1 MRQPGAPAGAV
12 VEAGRVDT
20 RAGATEGAEGGQEH
34 PLWDC
39 GHRSAEGRRGQCR
52 TCYRKLR
59 EAGVELPP
67 AGGRWDGHDR
77 LRAWAQSLPEQTRA
91 AIAKALEEV

>member
-1 MRQPGAPAGAV
+1 MRHPGAPAGAAAG
-12 VEAGRVDT
+12 AGRAT
-20 RAGATEGAEGGQEH
+20 PRTGAAEGAEGAQEH
-34 PLWDC
+34 PLWAC

-77 LRAWAQSLPEQTRA
+77 LRAWVQSLPEKTREA
-91 AIAKALEEV
+91 LAKALEKV